1 MRRSW
6 YPPNMVDGI
15 ALRLHPTAQALSST
29 WYVLSL
35 RTAIPSLSATDTRTK
50 KKVKR
55 KIDQQPTD
63 PFSEA
68 FVVRME
74 ESAALT

>member
-1 MRRSW
+1 MCRSW

-15 ALRLHPTAQALSST
+15 ALQLHPTAQALSST

-50 KKVKR
+50 
-55 KIDQQPTD
+55 T
-63 PFSEA
+63 
-68 FVVRME
+68 
-74 ESAALT
+74 